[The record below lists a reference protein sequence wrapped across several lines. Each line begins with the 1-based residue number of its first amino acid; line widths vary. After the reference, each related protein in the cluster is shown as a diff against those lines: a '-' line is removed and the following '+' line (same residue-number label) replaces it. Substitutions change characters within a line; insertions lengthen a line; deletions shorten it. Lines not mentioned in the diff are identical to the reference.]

1 MLEGVINP
9 ENQGKIELLLHN
21 KHILRNIG
29 APLACLLVLSF
40 SAVEVNRKL
49 QKLNSSRTTN
59 GPSPSDVSIWII
71 PLGIESWLVKLHAEG
86 ESNKELGV
94 KEIFLSTSYEHVT
107 N

>member
-1 MLEGVINP
+1 MIPLSLMLRLLSGCVGLLVPLNQEATKRVTMLEGVINP

-59 GPSPSDVSIWII
+59 GPNPSGVSIWII
-71 PLGIESWLVKLHAEG
+71 PLGIES
-86 ESNKELGV
+86 
-94 KEIFLSTSYEHVT
+94 
-107 N
+107 